1 LCTTFNPGAFSSG
14 DERKAIA
21 NGVNILDRSPTPP
34 YELRQT
40 QRVSADRDTG
50 RRRRG
55 DDDEAPAGD
64 GTRSKKSIEEALGV
78 EVNDPSQAVAK
89 TFVRPEAP
97 THLLEYPV
105 IFNPRVTMMV
115 SITQPLYIGGGSVDG
130 RLNIHIRGTRLD
142 DIRLGR
148 VSIDIAGIEG

>member
-1 LCTTFNPGAFSSG
+1 
-14 DERKAIA
+14 
-21 NGVNILDRSPTPP
+21 
-34 YELRQT
+34 
-40 QRVSADRDTG
+40 
-50 RRRRG
+50 
-55 DDDEAPAGD
+55 
-64 GTRSKKSIEEALGV
+64 
-78 EVNDPSQAVAK
+78 
-89 TFVRPEAP
+89 VRPEAP